1 MKVLAIVQARMGS
14 SRLPNKVMKQLGGKP
29 AIEVLF
35 SRLNK
40 SKKIDHIILAT
51 SDLQRDDILA
61 EHIASIGFDVF
72 RGSEKNVLN
81 RFFEASKLYD
91 VELIVRITGDCP
103 IIEASMIDEMLNIF
117 KNSSAEYISNI
128 DPPTFPDGLDVEI
141 FTKSSL
147 ELVHDLATSEFDR
160 EHVTPYYR
168 SSDIFKRKCY
178 KNKTDMSDYRFTL
191 DEESDY
197 LFLDGVFKHFSP
209 DIFFNWQE
217 VVSVMKSDS
226 NIIKLN
232 QKIPR
237 NEGSKNG

>member
-1 MKVLAIVQARMGS
+1 MKVLAIVQARTGS
-14 SRLPNKVMKQLGGKP
+14 SRLPNKVMKKLGGKT

-40 SKKIDHIILAT
+40 SKKINHIILAT
-51 SDLQRDDILA
+51 SDLQRDDVLA
-61 EHIASIGFDVF
+61 QHISNLGFDVF

-91 VELIVRITGDCP
+91 VEAIVRITGDCP
-103 IIEASMIDEMLNIF
+103 IIEASIIDKMLEIF
-117 KNSSAEYISNI
+117 KNSNADYISNI

-147 ELVHDLATSEFDR
+147 ELVHDLALSQFDR

-168 SSDIFKRKCY
+168 CSDIFKKECY
-178 KNKTDMSDYRFTL
+178 ENKTDMSDYRFTL

-197 LFLDGVFKHFSP
+197 LFLEGVFKHFSP

-217 VVSVMKSDS
+217 VINVMKSNT

-232 QKIPR
+232 QKIQR